1 MAIMINDLSGL
12 HTYKREGAKTETRRQ
27 QPDQAEKV
35 AAEQAQQRA
44 QQAQASKELDS
55 TKELA
60 AKLNKLPQSV
70 RRNLEFSLDQA
81 TGQQV
86 IRVLDSETKELVR
99 QIPSDQVLHLIK
111 RVQEMQGDVV
121 PGLFLDDST

>member
-35 AAEQAQQRA
+35 AAEQAQQR
-44 QQAQASKELDS
+44 AQASKELDS